1 MFKYSMNKT
10 VDLLAGYEANSSH
23 KEQNHDNVNHQTGSM
38 TTLFNEDLDNKID
51 NYIINGY

>member
-23 KEQNHDNVNHQTGSM
+23 KEQNQDNVNHQTGSM

>member
-10 VDLLAGYEANSSH
+10 VDLLAGCKASRPH
-23 KEQNHDNVNHQTGSM
+23 KEQNQDNVNHQTGDM